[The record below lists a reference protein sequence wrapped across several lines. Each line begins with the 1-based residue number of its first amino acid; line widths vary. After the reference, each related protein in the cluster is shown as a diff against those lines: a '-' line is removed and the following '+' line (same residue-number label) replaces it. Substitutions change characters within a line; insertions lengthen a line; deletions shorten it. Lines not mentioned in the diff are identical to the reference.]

1 MTQTLSRLPVAQL
14 ALVAGLLAALLI
26 GGAGPLYRFAGL
38 TIQQVFPLMMYG
50 TYAAGL
56 TLLLAL
62 AWVVVAA
69 LTRSGRGLVLVV
81 VGTVLAVG
89 AALVPISMRSQAQAL
104 PMIHDITTDTANPPA
119 FVAIAPLRAE
129 APNGVDYVTD
139 PAEQAKAYGDIKTFR
154 SPLPTGELFD
164 QALAAAEA
172 QGWEIVASS
181 REEGRIEATD
191 TTLWFG
197 FKDDVVIRVVSEE
210 SGGSRLDIRSMSR
223 VGKSD
228 LGKNAARIR
237 AFLAALP
244 K

>member
-1 MTQTLSRLPVAQL
+1 MMQTLTRLPVAQL
-14 ALVAGLLAALLI
+14 ALVTGILAALLI
-26 GGAGPLYRFAGL
+26 GGAGPLYRFAGM
-38 TIQQVFPLMMYG
+38 TIPQVFPLMMYG
-50 TYAAGL
+50 TYAAGI
-56 TLLLAL
+56 TLLLAFV
-62 AWVVVAA
+62 WVVVAA

-81 VGTVLAVG
+81 IGTVLSVG
-89 AALVPISMRSQAQAL
+89 AALVPISMRAQAGAL

-139 PAEQAKAYGDIKTFR
+139 PALQEKAYGDIKTFR

-164 QALAAAEA
+164 KALAAAEA
-172 QGWEIVASS
+172 LGWEIVASS

-197 FKDDVVIRVVSEE
+197 FKDDVVIRIAADET
-210 SGGSRLDIRSMSR
+210 GGSKLDIRSMSR

-228 LGKNAARIR
+228 LGKNAERIR
-237 AFLAALP
+237 AYLAALP

>member
-1 MTQTLSRLPVAQL
+1 MMQTLSRLPVAQL

-38 TIQQVFPLMMYG
+38 SISQVFPLMMYG

-56 TLLLAL
+56 TLLLTL
-62 AWVVVAA
+62 VWVVVAA

-81 VGTVLAVG
+81 IGTVLAVG

-104 PMIHDITTDTANPPA
+104 PMIHDITTDTVNPPA
-119 FVAIAPLRAE
+119 FIAIAPLRAE

-139 PAEQAKAYGDIKTFR
+139 PAEQAKAYGDIETFR

-181 REEGRIEATD
+181 RDEGRIEATD

-197 FKDDVVIRVVSEE
+197 FKDDVVIRVASEE
-210 SGGSRLDIRSMSR
+210 TGGSRLDIRSMSR

-228 LGKNAARIR
+228 LGKNAERIR

>member
-1 MTQTLSRLPVAQL
+1 MMQTLSRLPVAQL

-38 TIQQVFPLMMYG
+38 SISQVFPLMMYG

-56 TLLLAL
+56 TLLLTL
-62 AWVVVAA
+62 VWVVVAA

-81 VGTVLAVG
+81 IGTVLAVG

-104 PMIHDITTDTANPPA
+104 PMIHDITTDTVNPPV
-119 FVAIAPLRAE
+119 FIAIAPLRAE

-139 PAEQAKAYGDIKTFR
+139 PVQQERAYGDIKTFR
-154 SPLPTGELFD
+154 SLLPTGELFD

-172 QGWEIVASS
+172 RGWEIVASS
-181 REEGRIEATD
+181 RAEGRIEATD
-191 TTLWFG
+191 TTFWFG
-197 FKDDVVIRVVSEE
+197 FKDDIVIRVASEE
-210 SGGSRLDIRSMSR
+210 TGGSRLDIRSMSR

-228 LGKNAARIR
+228 LGKNAERIR

>member
-1 MTQTLSRLPVAQL
+1 MMQTLSRLPVAQL

-38 TIQQVFPLMMYG
+38 SISQVFPLMMYG

-56 TLLLAL
+56 TLLLTL
-62 AWVVVAA
+62 VWVVVAA

-81 VGTVLAVG
+81 IGTVLAVG

-104 PMIHDITTDTANPPA
+104 PMIHDITTDTVNPPV
-119 FVAIAPLRAE
+119 FIAIAPLRAE

-139 PAEQAKAYGDIKTFR
+139 PVQQEKAYGDIKTFR
-154 SPLPTGELFD
+154 SLLPTGELFD

-172 QGWEIVASS
+172 RGWEIVASS
-181 REEGRIEATD
+181 RAEGRIEATD
-191 TTLWFG
+191 TTFWFG
-197 FKDDVVIRVVSEE
+197 FKDDIVIRVASEE
-210 SGGSRLDIRSMSR
+210 TGGSRLDIRSMSR

-228 LGKNAARIR
+228 LGKNAERIR